1 MGATVEQL
9 REIPESSDGCE
20 SFDDDI
26 GWILEKLTER
36 AGGSFGFVFRF
47 VAGAQ
52 VPVCM
57 ARSVGAAVLSDA
69 AVIQIQQELGRH
81 LADSTELDK
90 PELAHSVPMQ
100 LAGYPDGAVRLM
112 HLTFHPAPGV
122 NIVAAVCRPVSS
134 FALLQEMV
142 VRRVYPVLARY
153 IRLWWMHRT
162 ERRRAGAL
170 QYAVDVAELGILL
183 LDRRGQLL
191 FENAYARKILD
202 DQDGMRRM
210 GKGVFSTDPDAG
222 MRLQAAIHHA
232 VACNAASEM
241 GASWQSPLVLL
252 GRGEGRRALILTV
265 MPHRGRAADPED
277 PAAIVHVLHP
287 EHDLCRSLSPVY
299 RIYGLTPAEA
309 RLVTE
314 LVKGATLSE
323 IGSTLR
329 ISLATVRAQLK
340 HVFEKTRTNRQAE
353 LIRVMLASAI
363 RSSVSVDLSL
373 I

>member
-1 MGATVEQL
+1 MAQP
-9 REIPESSDGCE
+9 REAPGSSDGCE

-26 GWILEKLTER
+26 GWILEKFTER
-36 AGGSFGFVFRF
+36 VGGSFGLVVRF
-47 VAGAQ
+47 VAGAEM
-52 VPVCM
+52 PVCM
-57 ARSVGAAVLSDA
+57 ARSSGAAALSDE
-69 AVIQIQQELGRH
+69 AVNQIQHELGRH
-81 LADSTELDK
+81 LADSTELHK
-90 PELAHSVPMQ
+90 PELAHSGPMQ
-100 LAGYPDGAVRLM
+100 LAGHVGENVRLM
-112 HLTFHPAPGV
+112 HLAFHPAPGV
-122 NIVAAVCRPVSS
+122 HIVAAVCRPAAS

-142 VRRVYPVLARY
+142 GRRAYPVLARY

-170 QYAVDVAELGILL
+170 QYAVDVAEVGILL
-183 LDRRGQLL
+183 LDRRGQML

-202 DQDGMRRM
+202 EQDGMRRM
-210 GKGVFSTDPDAG
+210 GKAVLATDPQCG

-232 VACNAASEM
+232 AACNAAAQVS
-241 GASWQSPLVLL
+241 ASWQSPLVLL

-265 MPHRGRAADPED
+265 MPHRGRAADPQD

-314 LVKGATLSE
+314 LVRGATLGE
-323 IGSTLR
+323 IGSNLH

-373 I
+373 V